1 MKTTQPKQ
9 PNGAH
14 LEIVTDPYPKIV
26 TDHPSIRKPEAPW
39 KHHGRVQLIGRPV
52 PPGIIYVGRNRFLG
66 GGLIT
71 DGVHWGNP
79 FRIPPEIRAY
89 AARYRGLDSP
99 SGKDEYWA
107 LNPYFEDAFR
117 QFVWL
122 LACEPEIQQRVK
134 KELKPIFDS
143 LKN

>member
-1 MKTTQPKQ
+1 MAPFV
-9 PNGAH
+9 
-14 LEIVTDPYPKIV
+14 E
-26 TDHPSIRKPEAPW
+26 HPCIRKL
-39 KHHGRVQLIGRPV
+39 KNHHGRVQLIGRPV
-52 PPGIIYVGRNRFLG
+52 PPGIIYVGRYQFLG
-66 GGLIT
+66 GGPIT

-79 FRIPPEIRAY
+79 FRLPSEIAVRAR
-89 AARYRGLDSP
+89 RYRGFATQK
-99 SGKDEYWA
+99 GKDEYWA